1 MSASMKLLYAP
12 ASPFARKVRAA
23 AIELGLNDRIELEP
37 VTVTPGKPN
46 ESVRQRNPLRK
57 IPALVIGDGSTIF
70 NSTVI
75 CEYLDELAGGGVLIP
90 RDPSLR
96 YRVLTNHAL
105 AHGICEAALLARYEN
120 FLRPEGHRWSVW
132 SDEQWDKVNSALEWF
147 EQHPGELEGSVN
159 LAHVALGCALGYL
172 DFRSPEHNWKE
183 RFPGLRAWH
192 AQLKQRP
199 SFALTEPQ

>member
-1 MSASMKLLYAP
+1 M
-12 ASPFARKVRAA
+12 
-23 AIELGLNDRIELEP
+23 
-37 VTVTPGKPN
+37 TPGKPN
-46 ESVRQRNPLRK
+46 ESVRQLNPLRK

-70 NSTVI
+70 DSTVI

-120 FLRPEGHRWSVW
+120 FLRPEEHRWSVW
-132 SDEQWDKVNSALEWF
+132 SNEQWDKVNSALEWF
-147 EQHPGELEGSVN
+147 ERHPGELEGSVN

-172 DFRSPEHNWKE
+172 DFRTPERQLERALPRSSRLVRPAEATAIICAHRAPIKSNERLQLRLLSPMQA
-183 RFPGLRAWH
+183 LR
-192 AQLKQRP
+192 
-199 SFALTEPQ
+199 